1 MEGLYLIKRR
11 GCLWNYLK
19 KDFMP
24 LLKRKISML
33 CVQDKVTKNTKH
45 AQRAQRDLPDT
56 WLLVN
61 VLCGSLWT
69 LCPKKLREYKA
80 AQSAQ
85 RFHLIPMTAHSYLSE
100 WPWDGE

>member
-1 MEGLYLIKRR
+1 MKLSE
-11 GCLWNYLK
+11 

-56 WLLVN
+56 
-61 VLCGSLWT
+61 
-69 LCPKKLREYKA
+69 
-80 AQSAQ
+80 
-85 RFHLIPMTAHSYLSE
+85 
-100 WPWDGE
+100 